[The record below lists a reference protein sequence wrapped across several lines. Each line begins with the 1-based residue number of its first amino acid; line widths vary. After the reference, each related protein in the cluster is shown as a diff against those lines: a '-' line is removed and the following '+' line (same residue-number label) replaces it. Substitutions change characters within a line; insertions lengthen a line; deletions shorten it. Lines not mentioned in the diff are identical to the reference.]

1 MKAHSG
7 QTLLAVTELKS
18 PIKTMLCA
26 VCERKRQGVNRDAHS
41 VPLNYGLL
49 FFFLFFFYVADYN
62 WVNFYTF
69 KIRILVYIFF
79 TPIFQNNVPVS
90 PVLKSISAFLWD
102 QLTKQLQSAGSGLT
116 SPRSTK
122 ND

>member
-7 QTLLAVTELKS
+7 QPLLAVTELKS

-26 VCERKRQGVNRDAHS
+26 VCEKKRQGVYRDAHS
-41 VPLNYGLL
+41 VPLNDGLL
-49 FFFLFFFYVADYN
+49 FSFFFNVADYN
-62 WVNFYTF
+62 WVKFYTF

-79 TPIFQNNVPVS
+79 FPPTFQNNVPVS
-90 PVLKSISAFLWD
+90 PALKSISAFLWD

>member
-7 QTLLAVTELKS
+7 QPLLAVTELKS

-26 VCERKRQGVNRDAHS
+26 VCEKKRQGVYRDAHS
-41 VPLNYGLL
+41 VPLNDV
-49 FFFLFFFYVADYN
+49 FFFFNVADYN
-62 WVNFYTF
+62 WVKFYTF

-79 TPIFQNNVPVS
+79 PPTFQNNVPVS
-90 PVLKSISAFLWD
+90 PALKSISAFLWD
-102 QLTKQLQSAGSGLT
+102 QLTKQLQTAGSGLT
-116 SPRSTK
+116 SPQSTK